1 MLDFMRRHA
10 GTWMIK
16 ALLFAIVVVFIFWG
30 VGSWTHHEE
39 GIVATVN
46 GEAVAIEAYRRTY
59 NRMLDQVR
67 QSFGTALND
76 EMLRALDL
84 PNRALDELIDQLLL
98 RQAAERFGLEVS
110 DEELARSVQRIEAFQ
125 ANGRFDPG
133 RYRQV
138 LSLNRMTPEV
148 FESLQRE
155 SLMARKLAQVV
166 TGGAKVSEREVEEW
180 YAWNRLAVK
189 ADWACIEAERFRDVQ
204 ATAEEIARHFEEK
217 REAYR
222 RPAEVR
228 VQFVRLDPE
237 RFRDR
242 VALNE
247 SELEA
252 YYEEHRERFAL
263 PRTVEARHILLRLE
277 ADAGAEAVEAARARL
292 AELRRRILEG
302 ADFAALAREVSEDP
316 GSRDQGGLLPAF
328 RRGDVVS
335 PFAEAAFALAPG
347 EVSEPVRTP
356 FGWHL
361 IRVERVNPE
370 RTRAFAEVKEEI
382 AERLRRERARS
393 LAYDQAE
400 ALYDAALAAGDLGRA
415 AAELRLEAVTTDF
428 FPREAPPAGLADSER
443 FAAAAFALAPGEV
456 SDILDL
462 PDGYVL
468 LQLRETRPSRIPEL
482 PDVEAQVRADVVRRK
497 QAERALEQARALLAD
512 LRGGAAL
519 EAAAKRH
526 GVAFRTTG
534 YFQRSD
540 TIEGLGHEPAVN
552 RAAFSLSERNPLP
565 EEPLP
570 TEKGACVLRFA
581 GRQEPDPAG
590 LERER
595 ERIREQLLRQKRAQL
610 WESWMNDLRRSGKIE
625 RRKDFS

>member
-30 VGSWTHHEE
+30 VGSWTQHEE

-46 GEAVAIEAYRRTY
+46 GEAVAVEAYRRTY

-110 DEELARSVQRIEAFQ
+110 DEELARSVQRIAAFQ
-125 ANGRFDPG
+125 ANGRFDPV
-133 RYRQV
+133 RYRQL

-189 ADWACIEAERFRDVQ
+189 ADWACIEAERFREVQ
-204 ATAEEIARHFEEK
+204 ATAEEIARHFEEH
-217 REAYR
+217 RESYR

-237 RFRDR
+237 RFRDG
-242 VALNE
+242 VALDE
-247 SELEA
+247 RELEA
-252 YYEEHRERFAL
+252 YYDEHRERFAL

-277 ADAGAEAVEAARARL
+277 AGAGAEAVEATRARL

-328 RRGDVVS
+328 RREDVVS
-335 PFAEAAFALAPG
+335 PFAEAAFGLAPG

-370 RTRAFAEVKEEI
+370 RTRPFAEVREEI
-382 AERLRRERARS
+382 AERLRRERART

-400 ALYDAALAAGDLGRA
+400 ALYDAALAAGDLARA
-415 AAELRLEAVTTDF
+415 AAELRLETVTTDF
-428 FPREAPPAGLADSER
+428 FPRETPPAGFADPDR
-443 FAAAAFALAPGEV
+443 FAAAAFALSPGEV

-468 LQLRETRPSRIPEL
+468 LQLRESRPSRIPDL
-482 PDVEAQVRADVVRRK
+482 SDVEAQVRAEVVRRK
-497 QAERALEQARALLAD
+497 QAERALEKARALLAD
-512 LRGGAAL
+512 LRGGATL
-519 EAAAKRH
+519 EAAAKTH
-526 GVAFRTTG
+526 GVAFRTTD
-534 YFQRSD
+534 YFLRSD
-540 TIEGLGHEPAVN
+540 AIEGLGHEPAVN
-552 RAAFSLSERNPLP
+552 RAAFALSERNPFP

-581 GRQEPDPAG
+581 GRREPDPAG

-595 ERIREQLLRQKRAQL
+595 PGIREQLLRQKRAQL

-625 RRKDFS
+625 RRKDFR